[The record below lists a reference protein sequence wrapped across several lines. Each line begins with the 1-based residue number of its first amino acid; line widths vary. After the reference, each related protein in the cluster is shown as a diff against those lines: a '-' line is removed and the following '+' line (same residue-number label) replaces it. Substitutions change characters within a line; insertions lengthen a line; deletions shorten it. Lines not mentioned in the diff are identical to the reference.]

1 MAKGLRSAHFLKGY
15 FFFYR
20 RGFFVFF
27 GLLVAISP
35 IGLSGKAFH
44 VYSPSSKEKILW
56 IVKATPQGESLKLEL
71 AEKVEL
77 GFSGRVITAHPSKPI
92 LYITAT
98 YGDPGKVP
106 GTVVFLNQNG
116 SYKKLHKINF
126 NDGACFLCL
135 DKENRHL
142 LGVSYGNGRLNVYP
156 LDNEGIPGKAVTTID
171 ENKRE
176 AHCVLLPPDGKNIY
190 IPYVKSN
197 LALLQYAYDDKTGKV
212 TPLDPKDAKP
222 PLGSGPR
229 HMAYHPTLPMVYF
242 SNEQGIGLSSYRRE
256 ANGQLKVLQDISI
269 LPPGMSKIGLS
280 ASDLL
285 ITPNGNFL
293 FAGLRGHSQDFDHI
307 SRYRVLENGMAE
319 FLGLTKADKI
329 PWGLTLSPDG
339 KFLLV
344 SATSG
349 ASLTAYKISQAGEL
363 IKVASIAWDVKMS
376 DLVTR

>member
-1 MAKGLRSAHFLKGY
+1 MALGLRSAHLLGGY
-15 FFFYR
+15 FSFYR
-20 RGFFVFF
+20 RGFFLFF
-27 GLLVAISP
+27 TLLLAISP
-35 IGLSGKAFH
+35 IGLFGKAFH
-44 VYSPSSKEKILW
+44 VYSPSSKEKTLW

-77 GFSGRVITAHPSKPI
+77 GFPGRVITAHPGKPI

-98 YGDPGKVP
+98 YGESGKVP
-106 GTVVFLNQNG
+106 GAVIFLNQNG
-116 SYKKLHKINF
+116 SYKRHKKINF
-126 NDGACFLCL
+126 SDGACFLSL

-156 LDNEGIPGKAVTTID
+156 LDDEGVPGKAVTTID

-176 AHCVLLPPDGKNIY
+176 SHCVLLPPDGKNIY

-197 LALLQYAYDDKTGKV
+197 LAILQYSYDDKTGKIY
-212 TPLDPKDAKP
+212 PLEPKDAKP

-242 SNEQGIGLSSYRRE
+242 SNEQGVGLSSYRRE
-256 ANGQLKVLQDISI
+256 TNGQLRLMQDISI

-285 ITPNGNFL
+285 ITPDGEFL
-293 FAGLRGHSQDFDHI
+293 FAGLRGHSQDFDRI
-307 SRYRVLENGMAE
+307 SRYRVLENGTAE
-319 FLGLTKADKI
+319 FLGLTKADKT

-344 SATSG
+344 SATTG
-349 ASLTAYKISQAGEL
+349 ASLSAYRILKDGDL
-363 IKVASIAWDVKMS
+363 ITVASFSWDEKMS